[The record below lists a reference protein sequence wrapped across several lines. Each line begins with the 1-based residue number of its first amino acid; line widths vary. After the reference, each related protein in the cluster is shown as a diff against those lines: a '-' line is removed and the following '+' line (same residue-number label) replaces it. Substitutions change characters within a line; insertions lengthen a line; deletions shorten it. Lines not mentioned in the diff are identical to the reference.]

1 MEVPATVTEFARN
14 LPCERCGTLVPR
26 HDLTH
31 FTTETGA
38 SELCTLCFNADVAQ
52 RSGIDDFDN
61 HPLDPVL
68 ITAADGVIHEF
79 HLRTRLL
86 GAIVTLEAYEL
97 KDHAPSGYQFQLVG
111 EPDEDRFVQLG
122 RLVERI
128 RRTLATKYLEEG
140 RDGLQIKDMEVK
152 GTIEADLSDEAD
164 VMGSS
169 APMLV
174 IDGRD
179 VSWEEFGR
187 MLMTFEGFQ
196 FKLEIVDKSDDL
208 GSRGGLY

>member
-1 MEVPATVTEFARN
+1 MKTIA
-14 LPCERCGTLVPR
+14 CDRCGALVPP

-31 FTTETGA
+31 FTTEAGA
-38 SELCTLCFNADVAQ
+38 SELCSLCFNSDVAQ
-52 RSGIDDFDN
+52 RSGIEDFDN
-61 HPLDPVL
+61 HPLEPIF
-68 ITAADGVIHEF
+68 ITAADGVIHQF

-97 KDHAPSGYQFQLVG
+97 KDNEPSGYQFQLVG

-140 RDGLQIKDMEVK
+140 QGGLQIKDMEVK
-152 GTIEADLSDEAD
+152 GTIEADISDEAD
-164 VMGSS
+164 LWGSRM
-169 APMLV
+169 PMLV

-179 VSWEEFGR
+179 VSWEEFGQ

-208 GSRGGLY
+208 AS

>member
-61 HPLDPVL
+61 HPLDPVF
-68 ITAADGVIHEF
+68 ITSADGVIHEF

-128 RRTLATKYLEEG
+128 RRTLATTYLEDG

-152 GTIEADLSDEAD
+152 GTIEADLSDD
-164 VMGSS
+164 TDLVGSS

>member
-1 MEVPATVTEFARN
+1 MKTIA
-14 LPCERCGTLVPR
+14 CDHCGALVPL

-31 FTTETGA
+31 FTTEAGA

-61 HPLDPVL
+61 YSLDPIF
-68 ITAADGVIHEF
+68 ITAADGVIHQF

-97 KDHAPSGYQFQLVG
+97 KDNEPSGYQFQLVG

-128 RRTLATKYLEEG
+128 RRALATKYLEEG
-140 RDGLQIKDMEVK
+140 QCGLQIKDMEVK
-152 GTIEADLSDEAD
+152 GTIEADMSDESD
-164 VMGSS
+164 LWGSRM
-169 APMLV
+169 PMLV

-179 VSWEEFGR
+179 VSWEEFGQ

-196 FKLEIVDKSDDL
+196 FKLKIVDKSDDL
-208 GSRGGLY
+208 AS

>member
-1 MEVPATVTEFARN
+1 MTEFARN

-97 KDHAPSGYQFQLVG
+97 KDNEPSGYQFQLVG

-140 RDGLQIKDMEVK
+140 QGGLQIRDMEVK
-152 GTIEADLSDEAD
+152 GTIEADMSDESD
-164 VMGSS
+164 LWGSRM
-169 APMLV
+169 PMLV

-179 VSWEEFGR
+179 VSWEEFGQ

-208 GSRGGLY
+208 AS